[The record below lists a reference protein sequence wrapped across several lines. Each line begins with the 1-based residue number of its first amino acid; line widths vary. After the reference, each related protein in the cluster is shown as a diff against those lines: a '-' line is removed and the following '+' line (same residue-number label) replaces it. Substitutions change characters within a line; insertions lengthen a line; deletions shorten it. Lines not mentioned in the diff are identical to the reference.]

1 MSEHANLS
9 SKDLKFSFLAG
20 LLIGLLAMPVIKAAQ
35 PSLYESVFYTIV
47 PFFFIATPLGA
58 IIAFKL
64 SQKISIIW
72 QLAKFIVIG
81 VLNTVVDLGFLSLLT
96 FSAKSYFGINTTDA
110 FVASLTFYSLFK
122 GLSFIVANINS
133 YYWNKYWTFGENIKK
148 SSSEI
153 LQFFVVS
160 ILGFVINIATASYVF
175 GSINPFG
182 GFNADQWGLIGA
194 AVGSIAGLLW
204 NFIGYKLW
212 VFKK

>member
-1 MSEHANLS
+1 MSENMHLS
-9 SKDLKFSFLAG
+9 HKDLKFSFLAG
-20 LLIGLLAMPVIKAAQ
+20 FLIGLLAMPVVKAAQ
-35 PSLYESVFYTIV
+35 PELYKSIFFTII

-58 IIAFKL
+58 VIAFRL

-72 QLAKFIVIG
+72 QIAKFGVIG
-81 VLNTVVDLGFLSLLT
+81 VLNTVVDLGFLSFLT
-96 FSAKSYFGINTTDA
+96 FSAKSYLNINTTDA
-110 FVASLTFYSLFK
+110 FMASLTFYSLFK

-153 LQFFVVS
+153 IQFFVVS
-160 ILGFVINIATASYVF
+160 ILGFIINIVTASYVF

-182 GFNADQWGLIGA
+182 TLNPDQWGLIGA